1 MRIER
6 AIYERMPPQLKAL
19 FSKLPNPERDEVVGL
34 FPVNKP
40 HKMVRNRTLG
50 ARPFNNDGKS
60 TEYETTETIEDSGG
74 SAARFFYCAKA
85 NRADRDEGC
94 EMLEETR
101 RGAMVGNVNDGN
113 FLTGSGNPRQSM
125 GRNHHP
131 TVKPTALMRYL
142 CKLVTRLGGVVLDP
156 FCGSGSTGKAAIL
169 EGFKFIGIEKEFE
182 YCEIANARISKTD
195 M

>member
-19 FSKLPNPERDEVVGL
+19 FLKLPNPERDEVVALFPETAPSRQGKPRGTAKKGL
-34 FPVNKP
+34 FANSEFNKVGTE
-40 HKMVRNRTLG
+40 H
-50 ARPFNNDGKS
+50 NDS
-60 TEYETTETIEDSGG
+60 G

-169 EGFKFIGIEKEFE
+169 EGFRFIGIEKEFE